1 MYSHSILVNAICG
14 FIHAKE
20 IILDIIFSASFKKD
34 NSDKNSALL
43 GNGLIVSKI

>member
-1 MYSHSILVNAICG
+1 MPICV

-20 IILDIIFSASFKKD
+20 IILDVFSASFKKN

-43 GNGLIVSKI
+43 GKGLIVSKI